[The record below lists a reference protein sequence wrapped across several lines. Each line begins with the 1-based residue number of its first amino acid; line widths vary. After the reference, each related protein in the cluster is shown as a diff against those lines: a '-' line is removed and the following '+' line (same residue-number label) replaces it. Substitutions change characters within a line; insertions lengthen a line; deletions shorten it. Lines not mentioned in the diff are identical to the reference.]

1 MKRFLFAIATMAM
14 AAFLMVTGGV
24 DNVAR
29 GQSSLPE
36 PTNVTAANGSNYGD
50 VTVSWAPSLG
60 AVYYRVGWMAAPDL
74 TAINAQQPWPYDD
87 YWLEAFH
94 FVDIQNQGQT
104 SFPLTRLTP
113 GTQYAFLVASNDNR
127 YGEPS
132 WSEWSPWLELT
143 PLPQP
148 TQQQPG
154 GASPTLTQPTNS
166 GSIFSSSSLAYLAI
180 DAGKNH
186 TCGVTADNS
195 VVCWGDNRQ
204 GQLDAPDGQFLSV
217 SAGGAY
223 SCGIDFDS
231 ELVCWGHSAI
241 PVPPTGKYTQVS
253 VGDNHACAVTA
264 LAANRKNRV
273 NCWGLPNSDGRTTNA
288 DNDSS
293 YFSVVAGPDY
303 NCVRSSNYRAYTH
316 CWGNSPGLGSAAAQ
330 EISAGGAHAC
340 GLYSTGQIRCFG
352 NDVYGQES
360 MIPSARDEGAVEDY
374 YTYVSVNAGGNHTC
388 GLRTTG
394 NIRCWGSDLHGQ
406 ATPPGANDELRVD
419 DVGAG
424 DFTAVSAGDS
434 HTCGLRQG
442 GAVVCWGQNTYGQ
455 ASPR

>member
-186 TCGVTADNS
+186 TCGVTEDNS

-241 PVPPTGKYTQVS
+241 HVPPTGKYTQVS

-264 LAANRKNRV
+264 VDTARKNRV
-273 NCWGLPNSDGRTTNA
+273 NCWGLPNSDGRTANA
-288 DNDSS
+288 VNHAP
-293 YFSVVAGPDY
+293 YVSVTAGPDY
-303 NCVRSSNYRAYTH
+303 NCARSSYYR
-316 CWGNSPGLGSAAAQ
+316 NSLLGQLAWFGIVAKSSSRDQ
-330 EISAGGAHAC
+330 C
-340 GLYSTGQIRCFG
+340 RWSTCLRSVQQWSNPMLRERCVWSTIHDTLG
-352 NDVYGQES
+352 
-360 MIPSARDEGAVEDY
+360 P
-374 YTYVSVNAGGNHTC
+374 
-388 GLRTTG
+388 
-394 NIRCWGSDLHGQ
+394 
-406 ATPPGANDELRVD
+406 
-419 DVGAG
+419 
-424 DFTAVSAGDS
+424 
-434 HTCGLRQG
+434 
-442 GAVVCWGQNTYGQ
+442 
-455 ASPR
+455 